1 MPKLYAINKIIMP
14 DDTIVE
20 PRRVFDATVEQAK
33 QFDKLKAARPAT
45 KEEIDAEK
53 ERAAVEDGT
62 AFFTEDQV
70 RAAEVPNAVELPVSG
85 ADNDPNGKPKA
96 TRA

>member
-45 KEEIDAEK
+45 KEKIDAEK

-70 RAAEVPNAVELPVSG
+70 RAAEEIEAAE
-85 ADNDPNGKPKA
+85 ADEKGS
-96 TRA
+96 